1 MAGQNGQDRGATPPD
16 RAQGAPPPGTGPP
29 HGARPPE
36 GAPPPAG
43 PEPGAAPHAAPT
55 GHERPAPPSPS
66 GEPPAGEPTA
76 PETAEPART
85 EPAAAEPAGTGMTP
99 ARPAE
104 PATEPS
110 ALAAEL
116 DAKVAA
122 LEDRWLRAV
131 ADLDN
136 LRKRMLR
143 DMERARAEE
152 RARVAGEFLPV
163 LDNLDRALEHADAEP
178 TAVIDGV
185 RAIRAQAI
193 DVMARLGFP
202 RQEDEGAPFDP
213 TRHEA
218 VSTIA
223 DPAAKPGT
231 VAKVLRPGYGEPGGG
246 VLRPA
251 MVVVATEAGQ
261 DRT

>member
-1 MAGQNGQDRGATPPD
+1 MAGHHGPDRDADPRA

-29 HGARPPE
+29 E
-36 GAPPPAG
+36 GAPPQAG
-43 PEPGAAPHAAPT
+43 PEPGAAPHAAP
-55 GHERPAPPSPS
+55 EERDRPAPPSPP
-66 GEPPAGEPTA
+66 EPEVTEAEIL
-76 PETAEPART
+76 EAEPEEADAPLARP
-85 EPAAAEPAGTGMTP
+85 EPAEESP
-99 ARPAE
+99 
-104 PATEPS
+104 
-110 ALAAEL
+110 LVAEL

-143 DMERARAEE
+143 DMERVRAEE
-152 RARVAGEFLPV
+152 RARVATEFLPV
-163 LDNLDRALEHADAEP
+163 IDNLDRALEHADAEP
-178 TAVIDGV
+178 AAVAEGV

-202 RQEDEGAPFDP
+202 RQDDEGAPFDP

-218 VSTIA
+218 VGTVA